1 MSGSD
6 LLSAERAGRLAA
18 FALRPDRM
26 LTGMGAGAHRSPRR
40 GTSLDFADNRPYYPG
55 DDIRRVDYHIY
66 ARLDQ
71 LVLRLFDA
79 EDDLT
84 VRFLIDTSASMSVG
98 GKLRRAQELAAAL
111 GFVALQRRDRV
122 IVHTLS
128 GAPNSFSGGT
138 GLPSL
143 LAHLERLDGVGPT
156 DLGSSVRRVLS
167 GSNSGRSGL
176 NIIVSDLLSPG
187 WADAI
192 RLAPARGAATV
203 VIHLLHP
210 DEIEPTLSGDLD
222 LVDIETKERVSVSLD
237 PAQIAKVKQIIAE
250 WMADIERATASLG
263 CTYVSIRTD
272 EDLDTRLIETL
283 RTLGGVGPR
292 RGRSNA

>member
-1 MSGSD
+1 MVGSD
-6 LLSAERAGRLAA
+6 LLSAERAGRLAPYA
-18 FALRPDRM
+18 IKTDRA
-26 LTGMGAGAHRSPRR
+26 LTGLGAGAHRSPRR

-84 VRFLIDTSASMSVG
+84 VRFLIDTSASMGVG
-98 GKLRRAQELAAAL
+98 GKLRAAKEIAAGL
-111 GFVALQRRDRV
+111 GFVALERRDRV
-122 IVHTLS
+122 SVHTLV
-128 GAPNSFSGGT
+128 GAPASFTAGT
-138 GLPSL
+138 GLGGM
-143 LAHLERLDGVGPT
+143 LAHLDRLSGSGTT

-167 GSNSGRSGL
+167 ATEKGRSGL

-192 RLAPARGAATV
+192 RLAPARGATTV

-210 DEIEPTLSGDLD
+210 HEIEPNLSGDLD

-237 PAQIAKVKQIIAE
+237 PAQILRVKTLIAE
-250 WMADIERATASLG
+250 WMTDIKRATAALG

-272 EDLDTRLIETL
+272 EDLETRIIDML
-283 RTLGGVGPR
+283 RQLN
-292 RGRSNA
+292 RGRVR

>member
-6 LLSAERAGRLAA
+6 LLTAERAGRLAA

-26 LTGMGAGAHRSPRR
+26 LTGVGAGAHRSPRR

-84 VRFLIDTSASMSVG
+84 VRFLIDTSASMGVG

-128 GAPNSFSGGT
+128 GAPNSFNGGS
-138 GLPSL
+138 GLPGL

-156 DLGSSVRRVLS
+156 DLGASVRRVLA

-237 PAQIAKVKQIIAE
+237 PAQIARVKQLIAE
-250 WMADIERATASLG
+250 WMADIKRATASLG

-272 EDLDTRLIETL
+272 EDLDARLMETL
-283 RTLGGVGPR
+283 RTLGGVGPQ
-292 RGRSNA
+292 RGRSGR